1 MPVIYNVLDI
11 IPLKTTL
18 TSKDQQCLA
27 VDARESF
34 WAIAESLGVARRH
47 LLAATVAIHGALR
60 EGCAA
65 GYRNQLI
72 RARHF
77 GWKRKKNDK
86 IERGCQIGIGYG
98 VYVNSVFK

>member
-47 LLAATVAIHGALR
+47 LLAAAVAVHGASHEAGGAHHHLR
-60 EGCAA
+60 
-65 GYRNQLI
+65 
-72 RARHF
+72 RARH
-77 GWKRKKNDK
+77 
-86 IERGCQIGIGYG
+86 
-98 VYVNSVFK
+98 